1 MIVERPWGYFEVL
14 EDRTTHKTKRI
25 VVYSGQRLSYQSHTK
40 REETWVFVKGEGNVV
55 IDGLDYP
62 VKAGAIIKIPFNAKH
77 RVKNTGEGHLEFIEV
92 QNGSYFGEDDIVRYE
107 DDYGRII

>member
-40 REETWVFVKGEGNVV
+40 REETWVFVKGEGVV
-55 IDGLDYP
+55 IIDGFDHI
-62 VKAGAIIKIPFNAKH
+62 VKTGSVIKIPFNAKH